1 MENCKLE
8 DKCVVLDLEHY
19 IHLLECKLNLL
30 ERLEQED
37 SSWNYDIE
45 SLEKEISDLK
55 NNI

>member
-1 MENCKLE
+1 MENCQLE

-55 NNI
+55 NN